1 MNAQFPFDNT
11 YANLPSHFFYKQ
23 KPAPVTKA
31 ELIAFNSNLAEEL
44 EIKLPNSGL
53 ELIFAGQILPE
64 GADPLAQAY
73 AGHQF
78 GYYNPKLGDGRAL
91 LLGELD
97 TKSGRYDI
105 QLKGSGTTPY
115 SRNGD

>member
-11 YANLPSHFFYKQ
+11 YANLPSHFFNKQ

-44 EIKLPNSGL
+44 EIKLPKNGL

-64 GADPLAQAY
+64 AQI
-73 AGHQF
+73 
-78 GYYNPKLGDGRAL
+78 P
-91 LLGELD
+91 
-97 TKSGRYDI
+97 
-105 QLKGSGTTPY
+105 
-115 SRNGD
+115 

>member
-1 MNAQFPFDNT
+1 M
-11 YANLPSHFFYKQ
+11 
-23 KPAPVTKA
+23 
-31 ELIAFNSNLAEEL
+31 
-44 EIKLPNSGL
+44 
-53 ELIFAGQILPE
+53 IFAGQILPE

-115 SRNGD
+115 SRNGDGLSWLGPVLREYIVSEAMHHLGISTTRSLAAVGTGIKF